1 MRDTVLAGIGT
12 QKPTFEP
19 PSVLRQ
25 KRGQRCP
32 THTHTHRVG
41 VTCARLARA
50 CLQVTTPTAAMKAA
64 MLNAELGDDVFGDDP
79 TVIELEKMCAATFGK
94 PAGLF
99 VPSGT
104 MGNLIAV
111 MTHCNE
117 RASELIIGDKV
128 PRH

>member
-1 MRDTVLAGIGT
+1 
-12 QKPTFEP
+12 
-19 PSVLRQ
+19 
-25 KRGQRCP
+25 
-32 THTHTHRVG
+32 
-41 VTCARLARA
+41 
-50 CLQVTTPTAAMKAA
+50 VTTPTAAMKAA

-79 TVIELEKMCAATFGK
+79 TVIELEKMCAAIFGK

-128 PRH
+128 PNP

>member
-1 MRDTVLAGIGT
+1 MVNTVG
-12 QKPTFEP
+12 K
-19 PSVLRQ
+19 Q
-25 KRGQRCP
+25 KRTRDAGRSSVCCGCL
-32 THTHTHRVG
+32 TC
-41 VTCARLARA
+41 CAR
-50 CLQVTTPTAAMKAA
+50 LQVTTPTAAMKAA
-64 MLNAELGDDVFGDDP
+64 MVSAELGDDVFGDDP
-79 TVIELEKMCAATFGK
+79 TVIALENMCAATFGK

-128 PRH
+128 PLQPQPHPGASGTRHWRR

>member
-1 MRDTVLAGIGT
+1 MITT
-12 QKPTFEP
+12 Q
-19 PSVLRQ
+19 
-25 KRGQRCP
+25 
-32 THTHTHRVG
+32 
-41 VTCARLARA
+41 
-50 CLQVTTPTAAMKAA
+50 AMVK
-64 MLNAELGDDVFGDDP
+64 AELGDVLGDDP

-128 PRH
+128 PKP